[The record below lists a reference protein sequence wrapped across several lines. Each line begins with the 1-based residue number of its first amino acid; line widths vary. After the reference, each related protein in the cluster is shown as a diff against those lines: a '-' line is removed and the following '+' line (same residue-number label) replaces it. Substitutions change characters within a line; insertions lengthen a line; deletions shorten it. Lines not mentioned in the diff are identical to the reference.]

1 MKFPV
6 SKLKK
11 EEAIYL
17 GDQYSP
23 FFMSNHTRILPIKL
37 LRSTCIVP
45 AGVVSLGHRSVSS
58 MHGRLAGEKTSEKQH
73 CGARLSP
80 TPR

>member
-23 FFMSNHTRILPIKL
+23 FFMSNHTRILFLSSCCAL
-37 LRSTCIVP
+37 LVFRAQVGAEERTGEKNSIV
-45 AGVVSLGHRSVSS
+45 VQDSRSV
-58 MHGRLAGEKTSEKQH
+58 TSYV
-73 CGARLSP
+73 
-80 TPR
+80 